1 MASFPFDLSR
11 LSVSERLT
19 LLDEV
24 WDSLASESAAA
35 PVSLELAAELE
46 RRLAELARNPDAGSP
61 WAEVRERIERRQR

>member
-11 LSVSERLT
+11 LSVSERLA

-46 RRLAELARNPDAGSP
+46 RRLAELARNPDTGSP
-61 WAEVRERIERRQR
+61 WADVRERIERRQR